1 MNVVKNKSTSLFEQT
16 AAGPAASAAAATARL
31 ERRTPRNASHTN
43 ANRPSSARGALAH

>member
-16 AAGPAASAAAATARL
+16 AAGAAASAAAATARL
-31 ERRTPRNASHTN
+31 ERTPRNASHTN